1 MKWYETSPTV
11 RHSTWTPIAEGMAT
25 RGQQAT
31 CCPRLPPLPPA
42 QSHPLHLLDA
52 GWCRMLAVWRTV
64 NDTKFKRSS
73 MFFFNVFL
81 CLWRRHRQ
89 ILHRTICIKNIWT
102 SSPGMLPAE
111 LSCILPLFAGTVP
124 CGKIFTL
131 HALSL
136 VMTRDR
142 TIPPELPS
150 RLIASAVAFCTNL
163 SWIYGFCNENGAL
176 KNGTWI

>member
-1 MKWYETSPTV
+1 MTASSTCTKPSPT
-11 RHSTWTPIAEGMAT
+11 S
-25 RGQQAT
+25 
-31 CCPRLPPLPPA
+31 
-42 QSHPLHLLDA
+42 S
-52 GWCRMLAVWRTV
+52 WCRMMQDACGMANCKWHKVQTQHV
-64 NDTKFKRSS
+64 
-73 MFFFNVFL
+73 MFFLMFFL

-176 KNGTWI
+176 KKWHLNLE